1 MFVIAKVMLTKML
14 LEVVMVK
21 WLLTMPV
28 PLEPACGAAVA
39 AVHGGWVAGMEE
51 KGGLQGEGP
60 IVIVLCGGEL

>member
-1 MFVIAKVMLTKML
+1 MLTRML

-21 WLLTMPV
+21 LILTVTV